1 MTLDERLDIA
11 AEHMQRMSAL
21 AQALEQ
27 ILPIFT
33 DCLRHIQ
40 AGPDCASCVTC
51 PFTEVVR

>member
-27 ILPIFT
+27 TLPIFA
-33 DCLRHIQ
+33 DCL
-40 AGPDCASCVTC
+40 
-51 PFTEVVR
+51 